1 MTSIL
6 AYTRQVTGAK
16 LLSKRKMQISAPKT
30 AKAGQ
35 SFSVTVKADRLP
47 YVNEGHGTR
56 KRVFIALVNG
66 ADSSVQLQEALNADP
81 SVSKSFQVVS
91 EGSGS
96 VSLKAYVVSGDGQ
109 IEKAKSEAQVTIE

>member
-6 AYTRQVTGAK
+6 AYTRQVTGSK
-16 LLSKRKMQISAPKT
+16 LISKRKMQISAPKT

-47 YVNEGHGTR
+47 YLANDGPGTR

-66 ADSSVQLQEALNADP
+66 ADSSLQL
-81 SVSKSFQVVS
+81 
-91 EGSGS
+91 
-96 VSLKAYVVSGDGQ
+96 
-109 IEKAKSEAQVTIE
+109 